1 MFFKIIRYLF
11 WAYLVISL
19 FIYIFYIPPF
29 EKPDENLHFLRAV
42 SVSQGNFICKTDK
55 YNKIINQIPISIY
68 QYVGKN
74 SKNINPGK
82 SPFFVDKEN
91 INQDMIQEVHSCVLP
106 FFYYLATGA
115 SMAML
120 RVWHFSPEII
130 FYSGRLINAVIVLL
144 IVFLSLKGLPL
155 TYQLISLYVFSWP
168 MVLYQISSYSKDAYF
183 IALGLYL
190 FNRFIFIIYHKK
202 LNNLE
207 LILFIISLIF
217 FILARPPYIFFGI
230 LLLVIL
236 KVRTNQNLRYFNKIL
251 FLGTTLAVFLS
262 LWFLLV
268 NKVYITPFN
277 TNHSLAYYAQ
287 INPQLQFIYV
297 LTHPINY
304 LLTFL
309 RSLASFSVFYLKS
322 CIGIFGYL
330 SQPLPN
336 YVYIF
341 FLLIGAVIIFV
352 VRKDRKISFFNH
364 LKNPLIAIIILTVGV
379 LFSAMYLYSSPVGAP
394 LIYGIQGRYLINL
407 VPLIILLLAF

>member
-1 MFFKIIRYLF
+1 
-11 WAYLVISL
+11 
-19 FIYIFYIPPF
+19 
-29 EKPDENLHFLRAV
+29 
-42 SVSQGNFICKTDK
+42 
-55 YNKIINQIPISIY
+55 
-68 QYVGKN
+68 
-74 SKNINPGK
+74 
-82 SPFFVDKEN
+82 
-91 INQDMIQEVHSCVLP
+91 
-106 FFYYLATGA
+106 
-115 SMAML
+115 
-120 RVWHFSPEII
+120 
-130 FYSGRLINAVIVLL
+130 
-144 IVFLSLKGLPL
+144 
-155 TYQLISLYVFSWP
+155 